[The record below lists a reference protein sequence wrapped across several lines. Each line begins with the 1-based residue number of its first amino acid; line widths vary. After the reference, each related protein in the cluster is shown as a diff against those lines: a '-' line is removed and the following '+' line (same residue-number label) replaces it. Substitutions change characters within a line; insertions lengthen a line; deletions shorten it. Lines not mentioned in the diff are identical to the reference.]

1 MAIEL
6 VTGFAGEPHI
16 ASEDVGAY
24 NAATM
29 GTGSYILSGCAVTMS
44 STTKMHIAAGE
55 LLIQG
60 RHVRITGTG
69 IDLAVAS
76 GTTGYNRI
84 DLAVIHYSKASTGVE
99 TVAVEIVKGTPT
111 TGTAAAPSTS
121 GGSILNG
128 DSAAYIT
135 LAQVAITGLTVGTP
149 TRKLSTFTSLASVQ
163 DSVSQISKTA
173 TASFTGGTAVKLGRL
188 VVVTVENVTIT
199 SNIWRDLG
207 TLPSSMRPSV
217 AAYGAVTY
225 NEHAGQIGV
234 FSDGTVAVF
243 SAASGDFTGQV
254 VYLLE
259 AS

>member
-69 IDLAVAS
+69 IDLAVAN

-84 DLAVIHYSKASTGVE
+84 DLAAIHYSKASTGVE
-99 TVAVEIVKGTPT
+99 TVAVEIVEGTPT
-111 TGTAAAPSTS
+111 TGTATAPSTS

-163 DSVSQISKTA
+163 DSVSRKPKIVKYVSSEIALAANSHANVAIPMDIPLGYTYAGVAHWGCSEWNIVPSKIDVLGSATKVSVNLLNPTA
-173 TASFTGGTAVKLGRL
+173 KSYTTTFYASVLY
-188 VVVTVENVTIT
+188 
-199 SNIWRDLG
+199 
-207 TLPSSMRPSV
+207 LP
-217 AAYGAVTY
+217 A
-225 NEHAGQIGV
+225 
-234 FSDGTVAVF
+234 
-243 SAASGDFTGQV
+243 
-254 VYLLE
+254 
-259 AS
+259 

>member
-76 GTTGYNRI
+76 GITGYNRI

-99 TVAVEIVKGTPT
+99 TVAVEIVEGTPT
-111 TGTAAAPSTS
+111 TGTATAPSTS

-128 DSAAYIT
+128 DSAAYIA

-149 TRKLSTFTSLASVQ
+149 TRKLSTFTSLAAVQ
-163 DSVSQISKTA
+163 NSVSLKVITA
-173 TASFTGGTAVKLGRL
+173 TSSAVNVPEKAAKQITLSPSIPKGYQIIGFMRIGTNHQGTFTLTSFSTGGT
-188 VVVTVENVTIT
+188 NV
-199 SNIWRDLG
+199 
-207 TLPSSMRPSV
+207 
-217 AAYGAVTY
+217 AVTLF
-225 NEHAGQIGV
+225 NEYETEI
-234 FSDGTVAVF
+234 
-243 SAASGDFTGQV
+243 SAI
-254 VYLLE
+254 VYVTCVC
-259 AS
+259 AKSSIVG

>member
-111 TGTAAAPSTS
+111 TGTATVPSTS

-149 TRKLSTFTSLASVQ
+149 TRILSTFTSLAAVQ
-163 DSVSQISKTA
+163 DSVSQM
-173 TASFTGGTAVKLGRL
+173 ASRRKVLSNAAAGITRTSDW
-188 VVVTVENVTIT
+188 VTVFSASDLASTFGITAAEIETRLIATVT
-199 SNIWRDLG
+199 NADFNA
-207 TLPSSMRPSV
+207 SSGWYDAMFSSKEGFQVRCS
-217 AAYGAVTY
+217 T
-225 NEHAGQIGV
+225 
-234 FSDGTVAVF
+234 SDGTRFRATVACV
-243 SAASGDFTGQV
+243 
-254 VYLLE
+254 
-259 AS
+259 